1 MRFGVCWA
9 LGSPQ
14 PVRRFS
20 TRRQQDLFKSTYV
33 PVHGDPACWSCLHE
47 ERVSG
52 VGNPP
57 DNSHSA
63 TIPLSTLNWRLVYC
77 KQQTRSALAKIRYSS
92 KLSFGRA
99 STFLLHY
106 YVI

>member
-20 TRRQQDLFKSTYV
+20 TRRQHDLFKSTYV
-33 PVHGDPACWSCLHE
+33 PVQGDPACWSCLHE

-52 VGNPP
+52 VG
-57 DNSHSA
+57 
-63 TIPLSTLNWRLVYC
+63 
-77 KQQTRSALAKIRYSS
+77 KQPARQ
-92 KLSFGRA
+92 LSFRHD
-99 STFLLHY
+99 SSLNSQLEISLLQTTNK
-106 YVI
+106 VSSSQDTVL